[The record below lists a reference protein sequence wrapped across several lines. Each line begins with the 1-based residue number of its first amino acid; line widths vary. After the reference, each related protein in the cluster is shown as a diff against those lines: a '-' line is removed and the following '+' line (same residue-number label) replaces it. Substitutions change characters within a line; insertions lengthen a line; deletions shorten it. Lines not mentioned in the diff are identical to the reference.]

1 LPLPFLKRRLTQAL
15 TAAGRP
21 ELAGAVGR
29 VGLTNDGKSIYVHVQ
44 TRPGWRRRQPGEAY
58 LLCHADYPDLQ
69 SLAGYRW
76 LIDESKTEID
86 QELPRII
93 RWLARE

>member
-1 LPLPFLKRRLTQAL
+1 VALPFLEHHLKQAL

-29 VGLTNDGKSIYVHVQ
+29 VGLTDDGKSIYVHLQ
-44 TRPGWRRRQPGEAY
+44 ARPGWHGRRPGEAY
-58 LLCHADYPDLQ
+58 LLCHADYPDIRGLHD
-69 SLAGYRW
+69 YRW
-76 LIDESKTEID
+76 LVNESKLEID

-93 RWLARE
+93 RWLAAE